1 VKRGFANGKVVIVI
15 LLLCAWFG
23 DTFQKLFENKGS
35 KKIWMMND
43 TIMRGQLPKPSVN
56 PKPKE
61 LFLEMTFHSVVGFVQ
76 FMPLIYF
83 IKQYSLCGFSW

>member
-1 VKRGFANGKVVIVI
+1 MLKENLDDERYDYERG
-15 LLLCAWFG
+15 
-23 DTFQKLFENKGS
+23 
-35 KKIWMMND
+35 
-43 TIMRGQLPKPSVN
+43 RLPKPSLN